1 MFSMLTIAGVV
12 AAIIA
17 TVLVIIVLNLRRVV
31 PTNEVH
37 TIQTGKA
44 TTSYGKG
51 MDAGNTYYEWPSWI
65 PIIGLTK
72 VVLPVSVF
80 DLNLTGYEAY
90 DKERVPFVVDITAF
104 FRINDSNTA
113 AQRVANFQELH
124 SQLTSVLQGA
134 VRTVLASHE
143 IDSIMLERSKFG
155 EQFTSEVVEQLKSW
169 GVETVKNIE
178 LMDIRDS
185 RDSHVIH
192 NIMSKRTSA
201 IEMESRTVV
210 AANKRKAEIAEIEAE
225 RDVDMQSQEAL
236 QQVGQRTAEK
246 DRMVGIANEVAQQEI
261 KEQKK
266 TTATKEMAVV
276 EVEKTRQA
284 EIAKGVATIEAEQK
298 KTVTLIAADAEKT
311 RAVIQ
316 AEGLKQQTVL
326 TAEGQKDQTVL
337 VAEGDLQA
345 KLREAEGITAEGT
358 ARAAAETAMQ
368 LAPVTAQLTLAKEIG
383 SNEGYQSYLIS
394 IRKVEAAEKV
404 GMVQGEAL
412 KDANV
417 RIIANAGAPAEG
429 MSNVMDLFSSKGGA
443 QLASLLESL
452 SQSDIGGKITGAL
465 TDGTSGDNG
474 GSKSTSKT
482 K

>member
-1 MFSMLTIAGVV
+1 MLGISILTIALAV
-12 AAIIA
+12 AVLFAIVM
-17 TVLVIIVLNLRRVV
+17 TVIVLNLRRVV

-51 MDAGNTYYEWPSWI
+51 MEAGNTYYEWPSWI

-124 SQLTSVLQGA
+124 NQLTSVLQGA

-185 RDSHVIH
+185 KDSHVIH

-225 RDVDMQSQEAL
+225 RDIDMQAQEAE

-246 DRMVGIANEVAQQEI
+246 DRLVGIANEQAHQEI
-261 KEQKK
+261 KEQQK

-276 EVEKTRQA
+276 EVKSMRQA
-284 EIAKGVATIEAEQK
+284 EITKGVRTVEAEQEK
-298 KTVTLIAADAEKT
+298 AVTLINAEAEKN

-316 AEGLKQQTVL
+316 AEGQKTQTTL
-326 TAEGQKDQTVL
+326 IAEGNL
-337 VAEGDLQA
+337 EA
-345 KLREAEGITAEGT
+345 KKRESEGITAEGT
-358 ARAAAETAMQ
+358 ARADAETKMQ
-368 LAPVTAQLTLAKEIG
+368 LAPVTASITLAKEIG
-383 SNEGYQSYLIS
+383 GNEGYQKYLVT
-394 IRKVEAAEKV
+394 IRQVEAAQAVGIAQSGALEK
-404 GMVQGEAL
+404 
-412 KDANV
+412 ANV
-417 RIIANAGAPAEG
+417 RVIANAGAPAEG
-429 MSNVMDLFSSKGGA
+429 LSSVMDLFSSKGGSA
-443 QLASLLESL
+443 LGSMLEAVT
-452 SQSDIGGKITGAL
+452 QSDVGKALVEVGTGVKAAK
-465 TDGTSGDNG
+465 
-474 GSKSTSKT
+474 GSDASSKGSTTT